1 MTRPDDP
8 RTAAARVFAEG
19 GAFGELLAGI
29 DWAATPL
36 GPTESW
42 PGPLVD
48 TLRLMLTS
56 EQGMALYWGAE
67 FATLYNLGASPIPG
81 AKHPWALGKPYKDV
95 FPEVWAPVSAHFHH
109 VTDTR
114 TPLLI
119 PDEPLIMERHG
130 FLEQCY
136 FDSAFQ
142 PVLLDDG
149 TVGGVLQIL
158 TETTGRVLGERR
170 LRLLSETG
178 ARTAGLPSPGE
189 VARVVA
195 EVAGDYPEE
204 IPFLSLYVAAEPGA
218 LRPAAFAGLRSAPD
232 NVSTVST
239 VSTVSLGEEA
249 GRSEVAAWLAR
260 VVADGTAATL
270 PASAYGTGSTAG
282 QPAADPRPPVEEVL
296 ALPLNRAG
304 RVEGVLVVGVN
315 PRFPPAAAYQDFLEV
330 FASTVAGA
338 LSAALA
344 HDEQRRRAE
353 ALMELDR
360 AKTAFFAN
368 VSHEFRTP
376 LTLLLGPLQ
385 QALAEE
391 HRPERREQLELA
403 ERGALRLLKQ
413 VNTLLDVAR
422 AESGQVR
429 GIFEPVDLAGATAEL
444 AGVFRSAFEVAG
456 LKLEVDCPPLPRPV
470 PLDRDMWEK
479 IVLNLLSNALKFTFT
494 GGARVRVAAAGD
506 RARLTVTDTGTGIP
520 EDELPRLFERF
531 HQVRGARSRS
541 HEGSGLG
548 LVLVKDLV
556 EAHGG
561 TVTVD
566 SRLGRGTTVTV
577 DLPFTS
583 VHRPRPDQPAPGDA
597 APEASG
603 SGGPGRAGA
612 YVNEALGW
620 LEADTA
626 PATATAT
633 TTATATPAARTPE
646 APGAYGAFRGAET
659 DDAPRAAGTDDAS
672 HAPATHD
679 TPHAPTPAADDA
691 PHGPRPHEAGR
702 ARLLVVD
709 DNADMRAYLT
719 RLLQP
724 DYDILL
730 AADGRAALEVALTQ
744 PVELVLSDVMMPH
757 MDGFDLVRALRADQ
771 RTARLPIVLL
781 TARAG
786 EEESVQGRHAG
797 ADDYLA
803 KPFSARQ
810 LLARV
815 RTGLELSRLREQA
828 LTETRNQLATLGSL
842 ADAGLRLS
850 ATLDPGQ
857 VLRSAGQVLVPDLAD
872 QISVHLTDTDTD
884 TDTDTGAD
892 PAPAQSSP
900 VYTAG
905 APLLPR
911 EVLATAAA
919 HAMHGTP
926 TPQDQAPA
934 TVLALPLLSHEQVL
948 GALVLARHTGGYS
961 AVERKYLENLAH
973 RLALAY
979 DNATRYHTERR
990 LALTLQRALLPDRLP
1005 QVPGMRLA
1013 THYRAS
1019 TRGAEIGG
1027 DWYDVHALPDGT
1039 IGLSIGDVMG
1049 HDVDAA
1055 TVMGHLRSALH
1066 SLALEGAGPAQVLA
1080 RLDAYLQSLATDRFA
1095 TCLYAIYD
1103 PHHRRLRYAA
1113 GGHLPPL
1120 LVADGRTA
1128 YLKLDPAPPL
1138 GLGGTPIDREVA
1150 FPPGTSLLLYTD
1162 GLVENRALPLEAG
1175 LTALHQ
1181 ACDTLPTAARTD
1193 PQRIIERALTLLN
1206 SPDRVDDDTAL
1217 LAATAEPAV

>member
-36 GPTESW
+36 GPPVSW

-56 EQGMALYWGAE
+56 EHGMALYWGAE
-67 FATLYNLGASPIPG
+67 FATLYNQGSTPIVG
-81 AKHPWALGKPYKDV
+81 AKHPWALGRPYKDV
-95 FPEVWAPVSAHFHH
+95 FPEVWAHPVSSHFHY
-109 VTDTR
+109 VTGTR
-114 TPLLI
+114 KPLLV
-119 PDEPLIMERHG
+119 PDELLIMERHG

-149 TVGGVLQIL
+149 TAGGVLQIL

-178 ARTAGLPSPGE
+178 TRTAGLLTPGE

-195 EVAGDYPEE
+195 EVAGSYPEE
-204 IPFLSLYVAAEPGA
+204 IPFLGLYLASEPGMQC
-218 LRPAAFAGLRSAPD
+218 PAASAGLRS
-232 NVSTVST
+232 VSE
-239 VSTVSLGEEA
+239 TVSLGA
-249 GRSEVAAWLAR
+249 ADGSEVAARLAQ
-260 VVADGTAATL
+260 VVAEGAPATLAATVF
-270 PASAYGTGSTAG
+270 TGGGTAG
-282 QPAADPRPPVEEVL
+282 QHAAASRIPVEQAL
-296 ALPLNRAG
+296 ALPLYCAG
-304 RVEGVLVVGVN
+304 QVEGVLVVGVN
-315 PRFPPAAAYQDFLEV
+315 PCFPPAGAYHDFLEV
-330 FASTVAGA
+330 LASAVAGA

-344 HDEQRRRAE
+344 HEEQRRRAE
-353 ALMELDR
+353 ALAEVDR

-385 QALAEE
+385 QALADED
-391 HRPERREQLELA
+391 RPERREQLELA

-422 AESGQVR
+422 AEAGQMRPVL
-429 GIFEPVDLAGATAEL
+429 EPVDLAGATAEL
-444 AGVFRSAFEVAG
+444 AGVFRSAFEAAD
-456 LKLEVDCPPLPRPV
+456 LTLEVDCPPLPKRV

-479 IVLNLLSNALKFTFT
+479 IILNLLSNALKFTFT
-494 GGARVRVAAAGD
+494 GGARVQLAAAAD

-520 EDELPRLFERF
+520 EHELPRLFERF
-531 HQVRGARSRS
+531 HRVRGARSRS

-561 TVTVD
+561 TVGVD

-577 DLPFTS
+577 DLPFAATY
-583 VHRPRPDQPAPGDA
+583 RPHPAPPA
-597 APEASG
+597 AVG
-603 SGGPGRAGA
+603 SPGNTPREGGGRRPGRAAA
-612 YVNEALGW
+612 YVDEALGW
-620 LEADTA
+620 LTDDPV
-626 PATATAT
+626 PAAV
-633 TTATATPAARTPE
+633 TPAARTP
-646 APGAYGAFRGAET
+646 
-659 DDAPRAAGTDDAS
+659 

-679 TPHAPTPAADDA
+679 A
-691 PHGPRPHEAGR
+691 PHDPGPHEADRPHR

-709 DNADMRAYLT
+709 DNADMRAYLKQ
-719 RLLQP
+719 LLQP
-724 DYDILL
+724 DYDVLL
-730 AADGRAALEVALTQ
+730 APDGRAALETALAQ

-757 MDGFDLVRALRADQ
+757 MDGFELVRALRADP

-815 RTGLELSRLREQA
+815 RTGLELSRAREQV
-828 LTETRNQLATLGSL
+828 LTETRNQLAVLASL

-850 ATLDPGQ
+850 ATLDPDQ
-857 VLRSAGQVLVPDLAD
+857 ILQTAGQILLPDFAD
-872 QISVHLTDTDTD
+872 QISIHLTAAT
-884 TDTDTGAD
+884 
-892 PAPAQSSP
+892 PAPAQSLP
-900 VYTAG
+900 AYIAG
-905 APLLPR
+905 APLLAR
-911 EVLATAAA
+911 DALATAAT
-919 HAMHGTP
+919 HAINGT
-926 TPQDQAPA
+926 TPAPA
-934 TVLALPLLSHEQVL
+934 GPHPAPAAVLALPLHAHDQTL

-961 AVERKYLENLAH
+961 AVEHKYLENLAH

-979 DNATRYHTERR
+979 DNAARYHNERR
-990 LALTLQRALLPDRLP
+990 LALTLQRALLPHHLP
-1005 QVPGMRLA
+1005 QVPGVRLA

-1019 TRGAEIGG
+1019 DRGAEVGG
-1027 DWYDVHALPDGT
+1027 DWYDVLALPDGAV
-1039 IGLSIGDVMG
+1039 GLAIGDVMG
-1049 HDVDAA
+1049 HDVEAA
-1055 TVMGHLRSALH
+1055 TMMGQLRSALH
-1066 SLALEGAGPAQVLA
+1066 SLALEGADPAQVLT

-1095 TCLYAIYD
+1095 TCLYAVYD
-1103 PHHRRLRYAA
+1103 PHHHRLRYAA
-1113 GGHLPPL
+1113 SGHLPPL
-1120 LVADGRTA
+1120 LVAADTT
-1128 YLKLDPAPPL
+1128 YLELPPALPL
-1138 GLGGTPIDREVA
+1138 GLGSTPVDREVA

-1162 GLVENRALPLEAG
+1162 GLVENRALSLDDG
-1175 LTALHQ
+1175 LAALRQ
-1181 ACDTLPTAARTD
+1181 TCGALPAAARPD
-1193 PQRIIERALTLLN
+1193 PQKITERALELLN
-1206 SPDRVDDDTAL
+1206 TPDRVDDDAAL
-1217 LAATAEPAV
+1217 LAATAEPSCRTGDPQAVESARQPTTIARSHFQRRRGF

>member
-8 RTAAARVFAEG
+8 RTAAARMFAEG

-29 DWAATPL
+29 DWAVTPL
-36 GPTESW
+36 GPPESW

-67 FATLYNLGASPIPG
+67 FATLYNLGAAPIPG

-95 FPEVWAPVSAHFHH
+95 FPEVWAPVSSHFHY
-109 VTDTR
+109 VTGSR
-114 TPLLI
+114 KPLLI

-149 TVGGVLQIL
+149 TAAGVLQIL

-178 ARTAGLPSPGE
+178 ARTAGLLTPGE

-195 EVAGDYPEE
+195 EVAGGYPEE
-204 IPFLSLYVAAEPGA
+204 IPFLGLYLAAEPGVPSA
-218 LRPAAFAGLRSAPD
+218 ASAGFRPASE
-232 NVSTVST
+232 
-239 VSTVSLGEEA
+239 TVSLSAA
-249 GRSEVAAWLAR
+249 GGSEVAALLAR
-260 VVADGTAATL
+260 VAADGTAATL
-270 PASAYGTGSTAG
+270 PAAAFGSGSTAG
-282 QPAADPRPPVEEVL
+282 QHAAAPRLPVEEVL
-296 ALPLNRAG
+296 ALPLNSAG

-315 PRFPPAAAYQDFLEV
+315 PCFPPAGAYQDFLEV
-330 FASTVAGA
+330 LASTVAGA

-353 ALMELDR
+353 ALVELDR

-385 QALAEE
+385 QALADED
-391 HRPERREQLELA
+391 RPQRREQLAMA

-422 AESGQVR
+422 AEAGQMR
-429 GIFEPVDLAGATAEL
+429 GNFEPVDLAGATAEL

-456 LKLEVDCPPLPRPV
+456 LKLEVDCPPLPKPV
-470 PLDRDMWEK
+470 SLDREMWEK
-479 IVLNLLSNALKFTFT
+479 IILNLLSNALKFTFT
-494 GGARVRVAAAGD
+494 GGARVRVAAVGD

-531 HQVRGARSRS
+531 HRVRGARSRS

-556 EAHGG
+556 EAHSG

-566 SRLGRGTTVTV
+566 SRLDRGTTVTV

-583 VHRPRPDQPAPGDA
+583 AYRPRQDRQAPSAEPPG
-597 APEASG
+597 ENR

-626 PATATAT
+626 PAA
-633 TTATATPAARTPE
+633 ATPAARTP
-646 APGAYGAFRGAET
+646 
-659 DDAPRAAGTDDAS
+659 
-672 HAPATHD
+672 HATATHD
-679 TPHAPTPAADDA
+679 A
-691 PHGPRPHEAGR
+691 PHRHGPHETGR

-730 AADGRAALEVALTQ
+730 AADGRAALEMALAQ
-744 PVELVLSDVMMPH
+744 PVELVLSDVMMPR
-757 MDGFDLVRALRADQ
+757 MDGFELVRALRADP

-810 LLARV
+810 LLARI
-815 RTGLELSRLREQA
+815 RTGLELSRLREQV
-828 LTETRNQLATLGSL
+828 LTETRNQQVMLASL

-850 ATLDPGQ
+850 ATLEPGQ
-857 VLRSAGQVLVPDLAD
+857 VLQGAGEVLVPDLAD
-872 QISVHLTDTDTD
+872 QISIHLTDTD
-884 TDTDTGAD
+884 
-892 PAPAQSSP
+892 PAAAPVPAQSP
-900 VYTAG
+900 PTYTAG
-905 APLLPR
+905 VPLLAR

-919 HAMHGTP
+919 HAMRGTP
-926 TPQDQAPA
+926 APQEPAPA
-934 TVLALPLLSHEQVL
+934 TVLALPLHSHDQVL
-948 GALVLARHTGGYS
+948 GALVLARHSGGYS

-990 LALTLQRALLPDRLP
+990 LALTLQRALLPHRLP

-1013 THYRAS
+1013 AHYRAS
-1019 TRGAEIGG
+1019 NRGAEIGG
-1027 DWYDVHALPDGT
+1027 DWYDVLALPDST
-1039 IGLSIGDVMG
+1039 IGLAIGDVMG

-1055 TVMGHLRSALH
+1055 TVMGQLRSALH

-1095 TCLYAIYD
+1095 TCLYAVYD
-1103 PHHRRLRYAA
+1103 PHRHRLRYAA
-1113 GGHLPPL
+1113 SGHLPPL
-1120 LVADGRTA
+1120 LVAGGRTA
-1128 YLKLDPAPPL
+1128 YLEVDPAPPL
-1138 GLGGTPIDREVA
+1138 GLGSTPVGREVA

-1162 GLVENRALPLEAG
+1162 GLVENRALSLDAG
-1175 LTALHQ
+1175 LTALHD
-1181 ACDTLPTAARTD
+1181 ACDTLPAAARTD
-1193 PQRIIERALTLLN
+1193 PQRITERALALLN
-1206 SPDRVDDDTAL
+1206 NPDRVDDDTAL
-1217 LAATAEPAV
+1217 LAATAEPSRHSA